1 MLKFDVSRITSRHV
15 FCFAFKVLPSSSERC
30 KIVSMR
36 YFKIFPIFGIIA
48 FILSIFAVTNAYATP
63 PRSAQLS
70 DIPIALN
77 KTHLFLFRSI
87 SDNHG
92 SHYISDT
99 QRFLISQNLKTGL
112 VDNHWPLGSIY
123 VNSID
128 ECKIDCVKS
137 DMSGAVNPIDILA
150 ANNTF
155 PLVQLPFVTWHGDD
169 QFPSF
174 LVSHYL
180 SEKGLLK
187 KAKSGIKIVLSKPK
201 LLERIAASLNPTMD
215 IMPKIGLQKNDP
227 FEFNSDSYSKELIGC
242 ITNAVA
248 SNLLHRTL
256 FNLSCESEEFLGQ
269 YSIYFTIEIPSVYK

>member
-1 MLKFDVSRITSRHV
+1 M
-15 FCFAFKVLPSSSERC
+15 
-30 KIVSMR
+30 
-36 YFKIFPIFGIIA
+36 
-48 FILSIFAVTNAYATP
+48 
-63 PRSAQLS
+63 
-70 DIPIALN
+70 
-77 KTHLFLFRSI
+77 
-87 SDNHG
+87 
-92 SHYISDT
+92 
-99 QRFLISQNLKTGL
+99 
-112 VDNHWPLGSIY
+112 
-123 VNSID
+123 
-128 ECKIDCVKS
+128 
-137 DMSGAVNPIDILA
+137 NPIDILT

-155 PLVQLPFVTWHGDD
+155 PLVQLPFVTWHADD

-187 KAKSGIKIVLSKPK
+187 
-201 LLERIAASLNPTMD
+201 NPTMD
-215 IMPKIGLQKNDP
+215 IMPKIGLQKNGP